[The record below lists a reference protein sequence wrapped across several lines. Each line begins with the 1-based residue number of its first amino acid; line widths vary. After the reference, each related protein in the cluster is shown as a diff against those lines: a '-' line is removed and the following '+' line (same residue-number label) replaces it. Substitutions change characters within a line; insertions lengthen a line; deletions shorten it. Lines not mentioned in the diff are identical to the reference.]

1 MPPRTRP
8 ELHPALLS
16 AMLRRDG
23 FLANDEIEQ
32 LVSTYAQLV
41 AASTQRATR
50 RPRVRVPSCR
60 TAPGSGRQRSFSEI
74 VEELLTVFE
83 SSVVEVTRTS
93 LRT

>member
-1 MPPRTRP
+1 MPAPDAP

-23 FLANDEIEQ
+23 LLTNDEIDQ

-41 AASTQRATR
+41 AASSQRAARRLAGAGPAR
-50 RPRVRVPSCR
+50 RP
-60 TAPGSGRQRSFSEI
+60 APGSGRQRSFSEI